1 VSARCLAVEP
11 GVERLHEAAR
21 LKDNEGRFTGPA
33 LSGDTRIGVHDIA
46 SGDQLSII
54 CSSAEILI
62 VAKLEKVS
70 ETAYGKMIVSL
81 CRIAPHV

>member
-1 VSARCLAVEP
+1 MMQDRGLLSSEEYDSIRPV
-11 GVERLHEAAR
+11 
-21 LKDNEGRFTGPA
+21 TGPA
-33 LSGDTRIGVHDIA
+33 LSGDTRIGVYDIA
-46 SGDQLSII
+46 SGDQSSIV

-70 ETAYGKMIVSL
+70 DTAYGKMIVSL